1 MSHTR
6 LHPPTIEVRLFSPHI
21 SKIVSNILLFF
32 TFLKE
37 LQADVA
43 RQQRVLA
50 NVALIEAKDRAEEQ
64 ERMKIRQENQNNML
78 QRALAESHSSV
89 EQERS
94 GGQND
99 SADGT
104 KTTGSDIRG
113 EQKNSLEGEGKE
125 VASQVLNSDALA
137 PAHGSKIRPPTFLT
151 PAKSPKSQT
160 TTTPISSSAFT
171 APLDVSINTGQ
182 SAFEREHQCQKKKA
196 DTEPLDTTTQS
207 AVSDSA
213 DVKKQKSTN
222 GANPLPV
229 MPSRAT
235 ETESW
240 VPKAGARRG

>member
-1 MSHTR
+1 M
-6 LHPPTIEVRLFSPHI
+6 
-21 SKIVSNILLFF
+21 
-32 TFLKE
+32 
-37 LQADVA
+37 
-43 RQQRVLA
+43 
-50 NVALIEAKDRAEEQ
+50 ALIEAKDRAEEQ
-64 ERMKIRQENQNNML
+64 ERMRIRQENQDNIS
-78 QRALAESHSSV
+78 QRALAEPHSSV

-94 GGQND
+94 GRQND
-99 SADGT
+99 SGDGA

-113 EQKNSLEGEGKE
+113 EQKISLEGEGKE
-125 VASQVLNSDALA
+125 VASQVLNSDTLA
-137 PAHGSKIRPPTFLT
+137 PANGSKIRPPTFLT

-171 APLDVSINTGQ
+171 APLDVSRITGQ
-182 SAFEREHQCQKKKA
+182 SAFEREHQCQKKKT
-196 DTEPLDTTTQS
+196 DMEPLDTTTQS

-240 VPKAGARRG
+240 VPKARARRG

>member
-151 PAKSPKSQT
+151 PAKSTKSQT
-160 TTTPISSSAFT
+160 TTPIFSSAF
-171 APLDVSINTGQ
+171 ASPPGVFKNTGQ
-182 SAFEREHQCQKKKA
+182 SAFGREHQCQQKV
-196 DTEPLDTTTQS
+196 DTEPLDTTQS
-207 AVSDSA
+207 AGPDSA
-213 DVKKQKSTN
+213 GVKKQKATN
-222 GANPLPV
+222 GVNPLPV
-229 MPSRAT
+229 MPSRVT
-235 ETESW
+235 ETES
-240 VPKAGARRG
+240 